1 MREYRFYFRWW
12 KKYASCCLDWLRFF
26 CLNGTSHFTKTP
38 SLTKHCKSLR
48 IFYSYAQ
55 TSFSCHVVTLSLNL
69 IMEVMLTATIS
80 TLLILLL
87 GYWIRRRRLA
97 GAGLPPGPLC
107 LPIVGTM
114 LSGDLGDLPK
124 TMAKWARQYGSVFT
138 SYIGPYRVVVLS
150 SPAVVKEAFS
160 KDVFV
165 PRPMLWS
172 AMERSKMNNNATG
185 LRTANFHPGFE
196 DNLETKSIG

>member
-1 MREYRFYFRWW
+1 MRRAAWIDYVALPQWYGSSQKNIF
-12 KKYASCCLDWLRFF
+12 ASEALQK
-26 CLNGTSHFTKTP
+26 FTH
-38 SLTKHCKSLR
+38 SLFLCTDVNP
-48 IFYSYAQ
+48 F
-55 TSFSCHVVTLSLNL
+55 CHVMTLSLNL
-69 IMEVMLTATIS
+69 IMEFMLAATIS
-80 TLLILLL
+80 TLLIFLF
-87 GYWIRRRRLA
+87 GYWIRRRRLE
-97 GAGLPPGPLC
+97 GADLPPGPLC

-114 LSGDLGDLPK
+114 LSGDLKDLPK

-185 LRTANFHPGFE
+185 LGTVYLYPGFW
-196 DNLETKSIG
+196 DNLETKSIR